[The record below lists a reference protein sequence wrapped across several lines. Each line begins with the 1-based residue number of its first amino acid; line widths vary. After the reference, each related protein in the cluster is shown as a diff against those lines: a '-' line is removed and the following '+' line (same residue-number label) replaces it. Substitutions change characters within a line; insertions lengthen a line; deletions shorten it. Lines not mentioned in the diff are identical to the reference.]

1 MWNYE
6 KRLEYPINIK
16 RTDAAMAKAII
27 SQFGDPDGETG
38 AAMRYLSQRFA
49 MPYRPVMG
57 ILTDIGT
64 EASKYE
70 FVDLVQTK
78 KEILAYPICSIV
90 AVFKMLVHILNTLR
104 SRIWD
109 MPVFL
114 FSDYTKS
121 TVGENGDCPE
131 VYGFHWNETPDGDIF
146 LRNYKDINS
155 ERNRGNRK
163 NLAFTAIFLW

>member
-1 MWNYE
+1 
-6 KRLEYPINIK
+6 
-16 RTDAAMAKAII
+16 
-27 SQFGDPDGETG
+27 
-38 AAMRYLSQRFA
+38 

-90 AVFKMLVHILNTLR
+90 AVFKMLI
-104 SRIWD
+104 RIWD

-131 VYGFHWNETPDGDIF
+131 VYGFHWNENI
-146 LRNYKDINS
+146 KMVIS
-155 ERNRGNRK
+155 S
-163 NLAFTAIFLW
+163 